1 MTNEKTEIPHERET
15 TSRSAEHEEHAVR
28 PRRPRRGSELK
39 FPKPKMSYAAT
50 EERLAKAIGTQDE
63 DFLHKL
69 IHQIVAAGEL
79 GDPSD
84 DLEVTFLLS
93 AMEDILSNES
103 NNGAAKAMVA
113 AQFAAVHVQIVKLAR
128 SLNRTIDPVRLD
140 ILGRLF
146 NSLARTSVAQY
157 QALTQSHT
165 GVTVGHVSVNQG
177 GQAIVGSVTQNQ
189 QEAAAQNAAPPQP
202 LLTDAKA
209 VPMPIIEESDKGV
222 PVPISRAEESKR

>member
-1 MTNEKTEIPHERET
+1 M
-15 TSRSAEHEEHAVR
+15 SSAE
-28 PRRPRRGSELK
+28 
-39 FPKPKMSYAAT
+39 T
-50 EERLAKAIGTQDE
+50 EKRLANVIGTQDP
-63 DFLHKL
+63 DFLSSL
-69 IHQIVAAGEL
+69 IHQVVTAGEL

-93 AMEDILSNES
+93 AIEDILSNQS

-128 SLNRTIDPVRLD
+128 SLNRTIDPLHLD

-177 GQAIVGSVTQNQ
+177 GQAIVGSVTHNQ
-189 QEAAAQNAAPPQP
+189 QEPTTTEKDASPQP
-202 LLTDAKA
+202 LLAEAKS
-209 VPMPIIEESDKGV
+209 VPMPIIQESDDRI
-222 PVPISRAEESKR
+222 PVPLSRAEESKG

>member
-1 MTNEKTEIPHERET
+1 
-15 TSRSAEHEEHAVR
+15 
-28 PRRPRRGSELK
+28 
-39 FPKPKMSYAAT
+39 MSYAAT

-93 AMEDILSNES
+93 AVEDILSNQS

-113 AQFAAVHVQIVKLAR
+113 AQFAAVHVQIVTLAR

-157 QALTQSHT
+157 QALTQNLT

-177 GQAIVGSVTQNQ
+177 GQAIVGSVTHNQ
-189 QEAAAQNAAPPQP
+189 QEQAAQKTAPPQP
-202 LLTDAKA
+202 LLAEAKS
-209 VPMPIIEESDKGV
+209 VPMPIIEESDER
-222 PVPISRAEESKR
+222 VPIPTSQESKR